1 MANLNRVILVGN
13 LTRDPELR
21 YTPNGTPVAR
31 FRLATSQR
39 VRLHEEWQDEVC
51 YVDIVTFG
59 QQAERC
65 GEYLSM
71 GSLALVDGRLQWR
84 QWETQDGQKRS
95 KYDVVA
101 NTVQFLSRS
110 NSHDMKQTRQEDL
123 SFTAQQ
129 AHVRTDELPF

>member
-1 MANLNRVILVGN
+1 MANLNKVILVGN

-21 YTPNGTPVAR
+21 YTPSGTPVAR

-39 VRLHEEWQDEVC
+39 IRLHEEWQDEVC

-59 QQAERC
+59 RQAERV
-65 GEYLSM
+65 GEYLRM

-95 KYDVVA
+95 TYDVVA
-101 NTVQFLSRS
+101 NTVQFLSRP
-110 NSHDMKQTRQEDL
+110 NSHDIQQTRQEGDSL
-123 SFTAQQ
+123 AVRH
-129 AHVRTDELPF
+129 AHDRMDELPF